1 MPSVLLAPLAE
12 WPHLQGLALADPE
25 FHKPQP
31 VDMILG
37 EDILMDIIRDGIVR
51 GKPGTPTAINSVF
64 GYLLGGKVNFT
75 PNVST
80 PRHACFTSFDNDN
93 LQKFWE
99 LESVPE
105 MRSYTPEE
113 KLCES
118 FFQKTHTRDETG
130 RYVVALPFKPDAPP
144 LGESRQIALARF
156 HKLEYRLERN
166 PQLKADYHACLQE
179 YVDLNHME
187 LADDEPPASA
197 SYYLPHHCVSK
208 ISETTRTR
216 VVYDAGCRTT
226 SGHSLNDA
234 LLTGPKLHLDIV
246 DVLLK
251 FRVHN
256 IAFCSDIKQMYRN
269 ILVREIDRDFQR
281 ILWRQSP
288 EEPLRDY
295 RLRTVT
301 FGVSSSP
308 YLALRTIKQLAYD
321 EAKHFPLASP
331 VLLNDVF
338 VDDVVTGADTT
349 AEALAL
355 QQELIGLGRVTANLA
370 WVCFP
375 RFAYAPRAYLVKL
388 HAIFADHSTFALINR
403 LYSISGVDGVVSISI
418 NCNRVQSGF
427 KIAVPPS
434 VKALLLWYAK
444 TTCHRYSGGSRAFM
458 LSIRALIKLFVS

>member
-1 MPSVLLAPLAE
+1 MPSVPLAPLAD

-37 EDILMDIIRDGIVR
+37 EDIFMDIVRDGIVR

-75 PNVST
+75 SNVST
-80 PRHACFTSFDNDN
+80 PRHTCFTSFDNDN

-105 MRSYTPEE
+105 LRSYTPEE

-118 FFQKTHTRDETG
+118 FFQKTHKRDDTG

-144 LGESRQIALARF
+144 LGESRQISLARF

-187 LADDEPPASA
+187 LADDNPPTGA
-197 SYYLPHHCVSK
+197 SYYIPHDSVSK

-226 SGHSLNDA
+226 SGHSLNDT

-256 IAFCSDIKQMYRN
+256 IAFCSDIKQMHRN
-269 ILVREIDRDFQR
+269 ILVRESDRDFQR

-308 YLALRTIKQLAYD
+308 YLALRTIKQLAHD
-321 EAKHFPLASP
+321 EAERFPLASP

-338 VDDVVTGADTT
+338 VDDVVTGADTI

-355 QQELIGLGRVTANLA
+355 QQELIVRFCPVSRRAAGVTSRQLTTALTRRRAVCCPPRSYKMTCGSMVLHGSNKVTTPGL
-370 WVCFP
+370 
-375 RFAYAPRAYLVKL
+375 YK
-388 HAIFADHSTFALINR
+388 NR
-403 LYSISGVDGVVSISI
+403 
-418 NCNRVQSGF
+418 
-427 KIAVPPS
+427 
-434 VKALLLWYAK
+434 
-444 TTCHRYSGGSRAFM
+444 
-458 LSIRALIKLFVS
+458 

>member
-1 MPSVLLAPLAE
+1 MPSVPLAPFAE

-80 PRHACFTSFDNDN
+80 PRHTCFTSFDNDN

-105 MRSYTPEE
+105 MRSCTPEE

-187 LADDEPPASA
+187 LADDEPPAGA

-308 YLALRTIKQLAYD
+308 YLTLRTIKQLAYD

-349 AEALAL
+349 VEALAL

-388 HAIFADHSTFALINR
+388 HAIFADHSTFALI
-403 LYSISGVDGVVSISI
+403 
-418 NCNRVQSGF
+418 
-427 KIAVPPS
+427 K
-434 VKALLLWYAK
+434 
-444 TTCHRYSGGSRAFM
+444 
-458 LSIRALIKLFVS
+458 FVMQK